1 MQKCKIEIKA
11 ENKSKYADWLYKALN
26 GKIAEIEQESGNL
39 YKVRFNEKD
48 APVDFWGN
56 VRQTQ
61 WGIFK
66 NDVVLM

>member
-48 APVDFWGN
+48 APEIGRAHV
-56 VRQTQ
+56 
-61 WGIFK
+61 
-66 NDVVLM
+66 